1 MSCSRFLR
9 MALMALACVAFMP
22 AAASAQSTIAGQVV
36 DDTGGALPG
45 VTVEGCS
52 PALIE
57 ACRLQ
62 VTDGAGRYTFV
73 DLRPGTYSVTFTLPG
88 FATLIRDELP
98 LVADFTMDLDVE
110 LPLSG
115 IQETVTVTGESAVV
129 DVQQTAQTQRLD
141 REIMNNVPSGRTIQ
155 AMAQLVPGI
164 AMSDP
169 DVGGHRTA
177 GNQIYMTAHGSDQV
191 ETTFEIDGQIINGVG
206 SDGRRMHYMNDSA
219 NEEVTYQTSGI
230 GADTSRGGV
239 RVNMIGRSGGN
250 TFSGALL
257 AEGMDADAFG
267 GKMLSDNLT
276 DELKAR
282 GVTRTSGIERINDI
296 NGYVSGPIVQDRLW
310 FFAGTRS
317 SNVDLVAP
325 NVVYNNPIAGAG
337 LADFYGNS
345 ALGGV
350 TPDESRAGVQE
361 QTQKNLTGRLTYQA
375 NSSNRLSFHYDQM
388 WRTQPHLGTNSGV
401 RIEDASA
408 YWESALDNAY
418 VAKWTSTLSD
428 RALLEVGFSGMNQ
441 HLFQPHQTESNFITD
456 ILPNGGILQS
466 RPANMETCFVTPCF
480 SGASNQGANGGA
492 VDPWYQVVRR
502 EDLTRRTAWGASAQR
517 GGEYPER
524 LASSAA
530 LSYVTGTHQLKFGV
544 QWSSGTFRVP
554 NDRNGDMEMHYRNG
568 VPDRVEVSNTP
579 IELNNKFDYDI
590 GIYGQD
596 TWTRDR
602 LSLSLGL
609 RLEMFQASTVGT
621 SSPAGRFVPARDF
634 PDVTPINAW
643 VDYAPRL
650 GFVYDVLGDASTAI
664 KFSVGKYMRPY
675 TTALVDDF
683 NLMGTQGGP
692 RAGLRDNRDWDDCT
706 YLPASST
713 CSGLDPY
720 GTNGDNIAQDWEI
733 GPPNRDFVTTRATDT
748 AEPDLQRPGNWL
760 MNVGIEREVT
770 TGVRINVNYYHRQW
784 FDELLINNRA
794 LTLSDWTSFTVPN
807 PLGSAVAGVC
817 CPDVDDFSGFNDT
830 ITIYN
835 RNANTRGQRDV
846 LRTNSSGS
854 DRGNTYNG
862 FELGWNARIPGGG
875 AVFGAYNL
883 EKRVVK
889 ECDSPSNPNTFRFC
903 DDSEGGLP
911 WTHLAKVA
919 ANYPLPYGVQLSGV
933 VQSYPGSFIQ
943 YTWSPPRGVFSA
955 AGLSRT
961 ESVNINLNDFG
972 SVSQPRKTQ
981 VDMSI
986 GKYFDLPRGA
996 RWKVS
1001 FDIYNLF
1008 NIDNIEDQRS
1018 GTSDSPGARFG
1029 RTLGVGR
1036 GVSETWIGRLWKV
1049 GTRFEF

>member
-1 MSCSRFLR
+1 MSCSRFLK
-9 MALMALACVAFMP
+9 MALLTLVCVAFMP
-22 AAASAQSTIAGQVV
+22 AAASAQSVIAGEVV
-36 DDTGGALPG
+36 DDTGGVLPG

-57 ACRLQ
+57 ACRVQ

-73 DLRPGTYSVTFTLPG
+73 DLRPGTYSVTFILPG

-98 LVADFTMDLDVE
+98 LQADFTMDLDVE

-129 DVQQTAQTQRLD
+129 DVQQTAQTQRIN

-206 SDGRRMHYMNDSA
+206 SDGRRMHYMNDAA

-257 AEGMDADAFG
+257 TEGMTASLLG

-276 DELKAR
+276 PELRAR
-282 GVTRTSGIERINDI
+282 GITNTSAIDRIYDV
-296 NGYVSGPIVQDRLW
+296 NGYMSGPIVRDRLW
-310 FFAGTRS
+310 FFAGTRRS
-317 SNVDLVAP
+317 QVDLVP
-325 NVVYNNPIAGAG
+325 VNVNYNSPIAGAT

-350 TPDESRAGVQE
+350 TVSSRQGFQE
-361 QTQKNLTGRLTYQA
+361 QSQFNLTGRLTAQV
-375 NSSNRLSFHYDQM
+375 NSANRLSFHYDQM
-388 WRTQPHLGTNSGV
+388 WRTQPHLGANTGV

-408 YWESALDNAY
+408 FWESALDNAY
-418 VAKWTSTLSD
+418 VGKWTSTLSD

-456 ILPNGGILQS
+456 ILPNGGIVQP

-480 SGASNQGANGGA
+480 SGASNQGAFGGA

-502 EDLTRRTAWGASAQR
+502 EDLTRRTAWGTSAQR

-524 LASSAA
+524 LAASAA
-530 LSYVTGTHQLKFGV
+530 LSYVTGTHQVKVGM

-554 NDRNGDMEMHYRNG
+554 NDRNGDLEMHYRNG
-568 VPDRVEVSNTP
+568 RPDRVEVSNTP

-590 GIYGQD
+590 GIYAQD

-602 LSLSLGL
+602 LTLNLGL
-609 RLEMFQASTVGT
+609 RLDMFQASTVGT

-634 PDVTPINAW
+634 PDVTPINVW

-650 GFVYDVLGDASTAI
+650 GFVYDMFGDASTAI

-683 NLMGTQGGP
+683 NLMGTQRGP

-713 CSGLDPY
+713 CSGEDPY

-748 AEPDLQRPGNWL
+748 ADPDLQRPGNWL
-760 MNVGIEREVT
+760 MNVGIEREVV
-770 TGVRINVNYYHRQW
+770 TGVRLNFNFYHRRW
-784 FDELLINNRA
+784 FDELLTNNRA
-794 LTLSDWTSFTVPN
+794 LTLNDWTAFTVPN
-807 PLGSAVAGVC
+807 PLGSTTNC

-835 RNANTRGQRDV
+835 RNANTRGQRDI
-846 LRTNSSGS
+846 LITNSSGS
-854 DRGNTYNG
+854 DRSNVYNG
-862 FELGWNARIPGGG
+862 FELGWNARLPGGG
-875 AVFGAYNL
+875 AVFGAWNL
-883 EKRVVK
+883 ERRVIK
-889 ECDSPSNPNTFRFC
+889 ECDSPSNPNSFRFC
-903 DDSEGGLP
+903 DDAEGGVP
-911 WTHLAKVA
+911 WTQLGKVA

-933 VQSYPGSFIQ
+933 LQSYPGTFLQ

-955 AGLSRT
+955 AGLPRT
-961 ESVNINLNDFG
+961 EAVTVNLNDFG
-972 SVSQPRKTQ
+972 SVKQPRKTQ
-981 VDMSI
+981 VDLSI
-986 GKYFDLPRGA
+986 GKYFELPGSA
-996 RWKVS
+996 RWKISWDV
-1001 FDIYNLF
+1001 YNVF
-1008 NIDNIEDQRS
+1008 NIDNIEDQRN
-1018 GTSDSPGARFG
+1018 GTSDSPGANFG
-1029 RTLGVGR
+1029 RSLGVGR
-1036 GVSETWIGRLWKV
+1036 GITETWVGRLWKI
-1049 GTRFEF
+1049 GSRFEF